1 MEHIVCSHIS
11 RLGRNFRLEFY
22 NDGKIDIDCIFE
34 LKGNKLLVQVKMSDR
49 EINKDLTNA
58 SEVIELLR
66 KQEHQQGQ
74 TIRKNYYAISVVHDA
89 DSIIKTKDG
98 TIIPAA
104 FFLSLI

>member
-11 RLGRNFRLEFY
+11 RLGQNFRLEFY

-58 SEVIELLR
+58 SEVIESLR
-66 KQEHQQGQ
+66 TEEQQQGQ
-74 TIRKNYYAISVVHDA
+74 TMRENYYAIAVVHDA
-89 DSIIKTKDG
+89 DSIIKTQDG

-104 FFLSLI
+104 LFLSLI